1 MSIIT
6 TVVQVNDKNTRT
18 VNTQKG
24 EKQVISTPIIKDST
38 GKWVYASAFINFKVE
53 PGDILTISGR
63 IEQKEDGQ
71 YLNNNFLSLRWNA
84 CINPKG

>member
-24 EKQVISTPIIKDST
+24 ESKSSVLLLLKIQLVN
-38 GKWVYASAFINFKVE
+38 GFMHQRLL
-53 PGDILTISGR
+53 ILELKMEI
-63 IEQKEDGQ
+63 
-71 YLNNNFLSLRWNA
+71 F
-84 CINPKG
+84 

>member
-38 GKWVYASAFINFKVE
+38 GKWVYASAFINFKV
-53 PGDILTISGR
+53 G
-63 IEQKEDGQ
+63 
-71 YLNNNFLSLRWNA
+71 
-84 CINPKG
+84 

>member
-38 GKWVYASAFINFKVE
+38 GKWVSLLFNMNSSCLEKIGFAPLINA
-53 PGDILTISGR
+53 IL
-63 IEQKEDGQ
+63 
-71 YLNNNFLSLRWNA
+71 
-84 CINPKG
+84 